1 MKKCPRCKN
10 ELFNY
15 TNKIKGKL
23 CLIERC
29 PECDF
34 HHKNWDLD
42 GHEDRERE
50 IKTEIMPDGVND
62 IG

>member
-34 HHKNWDLD
+34 HHKNWDAD
-42 GHEDRERE
+42 GYKNCKRE
-50 IKTEIMPDGVND
+50 IKAEIRPDEVND